1 MTWFLAF
8 DFLRSKATGVLRDQF
23 GRPVSNSCAL
33 YAMRFHRRLT
43 PLRNL
48 FFDVST
54 RNPPHIRL
62 RRRLFAK
69 RYENVPPRSSM
80 KFFCPGSKERGVMIG
95 EMIFSIT
102 PRNFLN
108 HNTLTARTTDPT
120 HRIAK
125 ENTQSPQRNEFKQ
138 PFRQGIIARRRCPAD
153 TANRL
158 AVGSC
163 LNFHYDGIFL
173 FVKF

>member
-80 KFFCPGSKERGVMIG
+80 KVLLPRKQGTRRNG
-95 EMIFSIT
+95 EMVFPIT

-108 HNTLTARTTDPT
+108 HNTLTLRTTDPT
-120 HRIAK
+120 HRIAE
-125 ENTQSPQRNEFKQ
+125 ENTQSPHRDELKQ
-138 PFRQGIIARRRCPAD
+138 TFRQGIIARRRCPAD